1 MVWFV
6 AIVGVVI
13 AIILAILFLNRFYK
27 KATREIAL
35 VRTGAGGQKVVLDG
49 GCLAL
54 PFLHKVSEVNM
65 KTTRL
70 EIERLGERSMITS
83 DRLRVDAAAEFYV
96 RVQSTEKGVA
106 TAAQALAG
114 KSFRVAELAE
124 ILEGRLVDAMQ
135 AVAARY
141 TMDGLQDGRGQY
153 VGEVSQALE
162 SNLAQDGLVLES
174 VSLTR
179 LDQTPFHAL
188 DENNAFNALG
198 MRRLAEIV
206 ATNKKERAAIEAD
219 AETSVRQSQLD
230 ATKRRL
236 VIEQEEQEA
245 QIAQQEQINTRRA
258 MSEAEVAERQAAAEE
273 RREQARINRDRE
285 VRSSEIERDRAT
297 REHELEAS
305 LASET
310 VKHDV
315 EIRLAAKR
323 SEEARAQA
331 AAQAAKAEEITAQE
345 RVETAR
351 ETAIVEREKA
361 LALIRAAEQAEV
373 DDTRVRSE
381 TGTILA
387 MADAEAKATNV
398 RAQAAKRELLA
409 KAEGEQALIGAENT
423 QSEELIELKLAL
435 ARLKALPEIVGEM
448 MKPAE
453 KIDSIRINHIT
464 GFGGAGAYGAANGP
478 ANGAA
483 NGSGGGDRAV
493 VNQVVDGILSMALQ
507 LPAVQKLGEQVGIN
521 IAGGLDG
528 VARSVSDQP
537 DGEAAGNAGESGAS
551 NDASN
556 DDSGKET

>member
-1 MVWFV
+1 VVWFV
-6 AIVGVVI
+6 AIVGVII

-70 EIERLGERSMITS
+70 EVERVGERSMITL
-83 DRLRVDAAAEFYV
+83 DRLRVDTAAEFYV
-96 RVQSTEKGVA
+96 RVQSSEKGVA

-124 ILEGRLVDAMQ
+124 ILEGRLVDAML

-141 TMDGLQDGRGQY
+141 TMDGLQDNRGQY
-153 VGEVSQALE
+153 VGEVSQTLGD
-162 SNLAQDGLVLES
+162 NLAQDGLVLES

-198 MRRLAEIV
+198 MRRLAEII

-245 QIAQQEQINTRRA
+245 QIAQHQQIETRRA
-258 MSEAEVAERQAAAEE
+258 LSDAEVAERQAAAEE

-285 VRSSEIERDRAT
+285 VRGSEIERDRAL

-315 EIRLAAKR
+315 EIKLAAKR
-323 SEEARAQA
+323 SEEARAEA
-331 AAQAAKAEEITAQE
+331 AAQLAKAEEIAAQE
-345 RVETAR
+345 QVGTAR

-387 MADAEAKATNV
+387 MANAEASATTIRAKADKA
-398 RAQAAKRELLA
+398 AQLA
-409 KAEGEQALIGAENT
+409 KADGEAALINAENA
-423 QSEELIELKLAL
+423 QSDELIGLKLDL
-435 ARLKALPEIVGEM
+435 ARLKALPAIVAEM
-448 MKPAE
+448 IKPAE

-464 GFGGAGAYGAANGP
+464 GFGNSGGNGGANG
-478 ANGAA
+478 ASNGAA
-483 NGSGGGDRAV
+483 NGGGDRAV
-493 VNQVVDGILSMALQ
+493 VNQVVDGILAMALQ
-507 LPAVQKLGEQVGIN
+507 LPAVRKLGEQVGLN
-521 IAGGLDG
+521 IAEGLDG
-528 VARSVSDQP
+528 LAQSVTDRP
-537 DGEAAGNAGESGAS
+537 NGEAAGISVADAEGDGGEE
-551 NDASN
+551 
-556 DDSGKET
+556 K

>member
-1 MVWFV
+1 VVWFV
-6 AIVGVVI
+6 AIVGVII

-70 EIERLGERSMITS
+70 EVERVGERSMITL
-83 DRLRVDAAAEFYV
+83 DRLRVDTAAEFYV
-96 RVQSTEKGVA
+96 RVQSSEKGVA

-124 ILEGRLVDAMQ
+124 ILEGRLVDAML

-141 TMDGLQDGRGQY
+141 TMDGLQDNRGQY
-153 VGEVSQALE
+153 VSEVSQTLGD
-162 SNLAQDGLVLES
+162 NLAQDGLVLES

-198 MRRLAEIV
+198 MRRLAEII

-245 QIAQQEQINTRRA
+245 QIAQHQQIETRRA
-258 MSEAEVAERQAAAEE
+258 LSDAEVAERQAAAEE

-285 VRSSEIERDRAT
+285 VRGSEIERDRAL

-315 EIRLAAKR
+315 EIKLAAKR
-323 SEEARAQA
+323 SEEARAEA
-331 AAQAAKAEEITAQE
+331 AAQLAKAEEIAAQE
-345 RVETAR
+345 QVGTAR

-361 LALIRAAEQAEV
+361 LALIRAAEHAEV

-387 MADAEAKATNV
+387 MANAEASATTIRAKADKA
-398 RAQAAKRELLA
+398 AQLA
-409 KAEGEQALIGAENT
+409 KADGEAALINAENA
-423 QSEELIELKLAL
+423 QSDELIGLKLDL
-435 ARLKALPEIVGEM
+435 ARLKALPAIVAEM
-448 MKPAE
+448 IKPAE

-464 GFGGAGAYGAANGP
+464 GFGNSGGNGGANG
-478 ANGAA
+478 ASNGAA
-483 NGSGGGDRAV
+483 NGGGDRAV
-493 VNQVVDGILSMALQ
+493 VNQVVDGILAMALQ
-507 LPAVQKLGEQVGIN
+507 LPAVRKLGEQVGLN
-521 IAGGLDG
+521 IAEGLDG
-528 VARSVSDQP
+528 LAQSVTDRP
-537 DGEAAGNAGESGAS
+537 NGEAAGISVADAEGDGGEE
-551 NDASN
+551 
-556 DDSGKET
+556 K